1 MGNETFTV
9 NKTDKQININ
19 DFTEHENNL
28 KNLSENNSLSDS
40 LKNDSLNNSS
50 SNNINDKISQL
61 QAKLRETDQTIIE
74 SLKNHFEDDQ
84 IAEINK
90 QLHVL
95 YAVIAHTE
103 DRYKYSKDYRDG
115 IDTIMG
121 LVISGKF
128 LLNDKRKS

>member
-28 KNLSENNSLSDS
+28 KNSSKNESL
-40 LKNDSLNNSS
+40 NGSLNNSS

-103 DRYKYSKDYRDG
+103 DRYKYSKDYRDA

>member
-19 DFTEHENNL
+19 DFTENNL
-28 KNLSENNSLSDS
+28 KNSS
-40 LKNDSLNNSS
+40 KNDSLKNNSS

-103 DRYKYSKDYRDG
+103 DRYKYSKDYRDA